1 MGWKFDEMVQKS
13 DCSIFMFLLKDVNLI
28 QTTVCIIIIL
38 IVLMIHC
45 SKEHTLMIL
54 DWTVQGR
61 KVWKRKAIG
70 QLGGKAPLDLNTYIN
85 IPKVLMLIIIIC
97 IMNAIRWGM
106 PCYVFHYCQSCLR
119 YVIQAIFDVSMP
131 LGSYSSQLIVHR
143 NITWT

>member
-1 MGWKFDEMVQKS
+1 MFCYNWSEFPTS
-13 DCSIFMFLLKDVNLI
+13 WNSSIFMFLLKDINLI
-28 QTTVCIIIIL
+28 QTTVCIIIML

-70 QLGGKAPLDLNTYIN
+70 QLGGKAPLDLKAYIN

-131 LGSYSSQLIVHR
+131 LGSLSGR
-143 NITWT
+143 WT

>member
-1 MGWKFDEMVQKS
+1 MFCYNWSEFPTSWNKTIFD
-13 DCSIFMFLLKDVNLI
+13 IFMFLLKDVNLI
-28 QTTVCIIIIL
+28 QTTVCIIIML

-70 QLGGKAPLDLNTYIN
+70 QLGGKAPLDLKAYIN

-106 PCYVFHYCQSCLR
+106 PCYVFHYCQSWLR
-119 YVIQAIFDVSMP
+119 YVIQAIYDVSMP
-131 LGSYSSQLIVHR
+131 LGSLSNVI
-143 NITWT
+143 